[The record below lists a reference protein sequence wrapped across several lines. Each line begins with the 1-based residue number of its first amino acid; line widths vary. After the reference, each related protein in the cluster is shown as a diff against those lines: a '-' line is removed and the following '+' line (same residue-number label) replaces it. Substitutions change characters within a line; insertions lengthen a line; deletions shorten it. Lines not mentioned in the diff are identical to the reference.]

1 MNLSETLTI
10 LIGYFDASGFPW
22 AVIGGLAV
30 SARAVPRFT
39 LDADIAVAVDTD
51 ADAERLVGNLRE
63 VGFTPVAT
71 MEQDYVE
78 RLAGVRLIAGSN
90 GGFEVDLL
98 FASSGIEP
106 EIARDASR
114 IELVPGLV
122 APVAQLSHLL
132 ALKLLSRDPR
142 RPQDDVDLQSLL
154 NGATPADIA
163 TARDLMVT
171 ITERG
176 FARGKDLYADFD
188 AIIQRFGERNS

>member
-1 MNLSETLTI
+1 MI
-10 LIGYFDASGFPW
+10 L
-22 AVIGGLAV
+22 V
-30 SARAVPRFT
+30 
-39 LDADIAVAVDTD
+39 
-51 ADAERLVGNLRE
+51 
-63 VGFTPVAT
+63 TP
-71 MEQDYVE
+71 
-78 RLAGVRLIAGSN
+78 L
-90 GGFEVDLL
+90 DLL